1 MVGWSVATYLPRQ
14 WCLDGESARDGG
26 LIVRPGRWLAPMGV
40 ARPCRGQPS
49 PYRTIPRA
57 RAGQGLM
64 FGLDTLFSPA
74 MIAVLVAI
82 VLVGAIAHGAIGF
95 GFPLI
100 STPLIAF
107 FIDIKTAVLIT
118 VVPNIAVN
126 VISVVRG
133 GNWRESIGRHWP
145 MAIWVV
151 LGTMIGTHFL
161 LVAPP
166 ELLQL
171 LLAAMIVA
179 FLLQDRIRRL
189 DLTWIRR
196 RPAVSG
202 AAFGTVAGL
211 FSGAVNVSAP
221 PLVIYF
227 MMLELPPLALT
238 QMLNLCFIAGKTI
251 QAATLSLTGPGSL
264 PLLAA
269 SLPLTVLAIAAL
281 LLGIRLQ
288 KRMSPD
294 VYSKILRAT
303 LAAFVVLLTG
313 PAAIELAPRLHIT
326 Y

>member
-1 MVGWSVATYLPRQ
+1 
-14 WCLDGESARDGG
+14 
-26 LIVRPGRWLAPMGV
+26 
-40 ARPCRGQPS
+40 
-49 PYRTIPRA
+49 
-57 RAGQGLM
+57 M
-64 FGLDTLFSPA
+64 FGLDTFFAPA
-74 MIAVLVAI
+74 MIAALVVI
-82 VLVGAIAHGAIGF
+82 VIVGAIAHGAIGF

-100 STPLIAF
+100 STPLVALL
-107 FIDIKTAVLIT
+107 IDIKTAVLIT

-126 VISVVRG
+126 VISVLRG
-133 GNWRESIGRHWP
+133 GNWRESIGRYWP

-151 LGTMIGTHFL
+151 LGEMIVTPFSP
-161 LVAPP
+161 VAPP

-189 DLTWIRR
+189 DLTWIRH

-202 AAFGTVAGL
+202 AAFGTVAGR

-227 MMLELPPLALT
+227 MMLELRPLALT

-251 QAATLSLTGPGSL
+251 QAATLSLAGPGSL
-264 PLLAA
+264 PLLTA

-288 KRMSPD
+288 KRLSPG
-294 VYSKILRAT
+294 VYSKVLRAT
-303 LAAFVVLLTG
+303 LGAFVVLLTAQ
-313 PAAIELAPRLHIT
+313 AAIELAHRLHVT
-326 Y
+326 H

>member
-1 MVGWSVATYLPRQ
+1 
-14 WCLDGESARDGG
+14 
-26 LIVRPGRWLAPMGV
+26 
-40 ARPCRGQPS
+40 
-49 PYRTIPRA
+49 
-57 RAGQGLM
+57 M
-64 FGLDTLFSPA
+64 FGLDTLFAPA
-74 MIAVLVAI
+74 MIAALAVI
-82 VLVGAIAHGAIGF
+82 VIVGGITHGAIGF

-100 STPLIAF
+100 STPLVALL
-107 FIDIKTAVLIT
+107 IDIKTAVLIT

-133 GNWRESIGRHWP
+133 GNWRESIGRYWP

-196 RPAVSG
+196 RPALSG

-251 QAATLSLTGPGSL
+251 QAATLSLAGPGSL

-281 LLGIRLQ
+281 LLGIGLQ

-294 VYSKILRAT
+294 LYSRILRGT
-303 LAAFVVLLTG
+303 LVAFVVLLTG
-313 PAAIELAPRLHIT
+313 QAAIELAQRLHGT
-326 Y
+326 

>member
-1 MVGWSVATYLPRQ
+1 
-14 WCLDGESARDGG
+14 
-26 LIVRPGRWLAPMGV
+26 
-40 ARPCRGQPS
+40 
-49 PYRTIPRA
+49 
-57 RAGQGLM
+57 M
-64 FGLDTLFSPA
+64 FGLDTLFAPA
-74 MIAVLVAI
+74 MIAVLGAI
-82 VLVGAIAHGAIGF
+82 VIVGAITHGAIGF

-100 STPLIAF
+100 STPLVALL
-107 FIDIKTAVLIT
+107 IDIKTAVLIT

-179 FLLQDRIRRL
+179 FLLQDRIRRF

-251 QAATLSLTGPGSL
+251 QAATLSLAGPGSL

-288 KRMSPD
+288 KRMSPG

-303 LAAFVVLLTG
+303 LAAFVFLLTG
-313 PAAIELAPRLHIT
+313 QAAIELAHRLHVT

>member
-1 MVGWSVATYLPRQ
+1 
-14 WCLDGESARDGG
+14 
-26 LIVRPGRWLAPMGV
+26 
-40 ARPCRGQPS
+40 
-49 PYRTIPRA
+49 
-57 RAGQGLM
+57 M
-64 FGLDTLFSPA
+64 FGLDTLFAPA
-74 MIAVLVAI
+74 MIAALVVI
-82 VLVGAIAHGAIGF
+82 VIVGAITHGAIGF

-100 STPLIAF
+100 STPLVALLV
-107 FIDIKTAVLIT
+107 DIKTAVLIT

-133 GNWRESIGRHWP
+133 GKWRESIGRHWP
-145 MAIWVV
+145 MALWVV
-151 LGTMIGTHFL
+151 LGTVIGTHFL

-202 AAFGTVAGL
+202 AAFGMVAGL

-238 QMLNLCFIAGKTI
+238 QMLNFCFIAGKTI
-251 QAATLSLTGPGSL
+251 QAATLSLAGPGSL
-264 PLLAA
+264 PLFAA

-281 LLGIRLQ
+281 LLGILLQ
-288 KRMSPD
+288 KRMSPA

-313 PAAIELAPRLHIT
+313 QAAIELAHRLHVT